1 MISSSRL
8 LGAIYRLF
16 WLGASSR
23 VASSGPSRLSSEASA
38 ATTLRAFLT
47 AIIIASS
54 ASTRTS
60 ASWKRPAIARF
71 RKGRRRVD

>member
-16 WLGASSR
+16 WLGASSQ

-38 ATTLRAFLT
+38 ATTLRASLPALT
-47 AIIIASS
+47 LASS
-54 ASTRTS
+54 ASTRT
-60 ASWKRPAIARF
+60 
-71 RKGRRRVD
+71 

>member
-38 ATTLRAFLT
+38 AITLRASLPALT
-47 AIIIASS
+47 LASS
-54 ASTRTS
+54 ASTRT
-60 ASWKRPAIARF
+60 
-71 RKGRRRVD
+71 